1 MFCKFKLIAYL
12 PLVVSITWVV
22 FASSISIAIDI
33 LQWNDYDKLV
43 LERFSNFP
51 LLWYH
56 LMSEASPT
64 ENLQWMLQSTG
75 VIISFVAYAKLKHSN
90 RYLSQAWLLLCA
102 GLFIMLI
109 EDSLNFRHVVFAYYI
124 EEGLNDDDRWRVY
137 YKTIWELC
145 FYLLLASL
153 MLISALLLIRYIKP
167 DKHCLAFIV
176 IAYFLYGIAA
186 LGSALRKVFDWQ
198 ERFGDFLI
206 DKFHFAEID
215 NWATGF
221 EILKK
226 ARNEVEG
233 YTHTMGFLLI
243 DHWYE
248 ESLEL
253 LSAGFL
259 ITAILLLYRLQFG
272 ENQL

>member
-1 MFCKFKLIAYL
+1 M
-12 PLVVSITWVV
+12 TWIL
-22 FASSISIAIDI
+22 FTSSISIAIDV

-56 LMSEASPT
+56 LLSEASPT
-64 ENLQWMLQSTG
+64 ENLQWILQSIG
-75 VIISFVAYAKLKHSN
+75 VIISFMAYSKLKHSN

-102 GLFIMLI
+102 GLIIMLI

-124 EEGLNDDDRWRVY
+124 EVCLRHDGTWSMY
-137 YKTIWELC
+137 YKTIWEVC
-145 FYLLLASL
+145 FYLILASL
-153 MLISALLLIRYIKP
+153 MLISVLLLIRNIKP
-167 DKHCLAFIV
+167 DKHCLVFI
-176 IAYFLYGIAA
+176 IIGYFLYGIAA
-186 LGSALRKVFDWQ
+186 FGSALRKVFDWQ

-206 DKFHFAEID
+206 DKFSLDVID
-215 NWATGF
+215 NWSTGF
-221 EILKK
+221 EILER